1 MTFLN
6 LEISEQILIECFLQ
20 VHIWTKVSFFSQRN
34 WGEEGG
40 VEKGEVDGG
49 GRGVLA
55 SWEEKKTFGG

>member
-20 VHIWTKVSFFSQRN
+20 VHIWSKVSFFSQRN

-40 VEKGEVDGG
+40 DEKGEVD
-49 GRGVLA
+49 
-55 SWEEKKTFGG
+55 

>member
-6 LEISEQILIECFLQ
+6 LEISEQILIECFFQ
-20 VHIWTKVSFFSQRN
+20 VHIWSKVSFFSQRN

-40 VEKGEVDGG
+40 DEKGEGDGG
-49 GRGVLA
+49 A